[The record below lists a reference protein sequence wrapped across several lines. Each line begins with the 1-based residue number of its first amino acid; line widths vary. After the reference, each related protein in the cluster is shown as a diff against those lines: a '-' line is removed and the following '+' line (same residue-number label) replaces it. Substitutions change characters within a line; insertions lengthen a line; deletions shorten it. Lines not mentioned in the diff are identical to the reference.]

1 MLEKERLRLL
11 FENGKIPNQ
20 DDFWEWQDSY
30 FYKKDKIP
38 ATALDY
44 DFSKKADLV
53 DGKIPASQ
61 LPSYVDDVL
70 EYNTLSEFPKD
81 GESGKIYIEIRTGK
95 QFRWSGERYIQ
106 IIDTSAFQDLLFTKL
121 DKPSEILTRPGG
133 KHFIP
138 LLDPEQSTKKI
149 PVNDLK
155 KDFFITAPT
164 LLTDE
169 EKTGWRT
176 QMNGGWT
183 TNTMSVAYILP
194 PIVDT
199 SDKNTWFT
207 LKGTGLSLNPANFS
221 VSLMTAAGALA
232 AAIPNSQVQL
242 FQNGTDLIFY
252 CNCSSLA
259 EGEYKIMVSNGA
271 ASYITGTSITVSSKL
286 SQVDLS
292 ATQWD
297 RKLYNDTSSNLIY
310 GRGNTCIFST
320 DPNVKPLG
328 DDHSFIASLITQPII
343 PENRD
348 FILKGSLTLN
358 VYNWDV
364 SRDPEYYFG
373 LVNKD
378 LEPALTNQASP
389 FIRIAF
395 NHYALRWRFQL
406 NRSEVI
412 NTTNHLD
419 PATHAH
425 FSFIRKG
432 DALISSVTM
441 NTGTFTEV
449 GTITQ
454 KPLRF
459 GMFCQNNTFKTDVS
473 AVLQELILL

>member
-38 ATALDY
+38 ASTLDY

-70 EYNTLSEFPKD
+70 EYNALSDFPGN

-106 IIDTSAFQDLLFTKL
+106 IIDTSAFQDLLLTKL
-121 DKPSEILTRPGG
+121 DKPSETLARPGG

-155 KDFFITAPT
+155 KDFFITAPA
-164 LLTDE
+164 LLTEE

-183 TNTMSVAYILP
+183 SHTMSVAYILP
-194 PIVDT
+194 PMADQ

-207 LKGTGLSLNPANFS
+207 LKGTGLNLNPANFS

-232 AAIPNSQVQL
+232 ATIPNSQVQL

-259 EGEYKIMVSNGA
+259 EGEYKIMISNGA

-310 GRGNTCIFST
+310 GRGNTCVFST
-320 DPNVKPLG
+320 DPNVKPLEN
-328 DDHSFIASLITQPII
+328 DHTFITSLVSKPII
-343 PENRD
+343 PENSD
-348 FILKGSLTLN
+348 FILRGAINLN
-358 VYNWDV
+358 VYNWDT

-373 LVNKD
+373 LVDANTA
-378 LEPALTNQASP
+378 PALTNQASP
-389 FIRIAF
+389 FIRMAF
-395 NHYALRWRFQL
+395 NFYALRWRFQL
-406 NRSEVI
+406 NKSELL
-412 NTTNHLD
+412 NTTNNYD
-419 PATHAH
+419 AATFAN

-432 DALISSVTM
+432 NTMISSITV
-441 NTGTFTEV
+441 NTGTFTEI
-449 GTITQ
+449 GTTTQ
-454 KPLRF
+454 KSLKF
-459 GMFCQNNTFKTDVS
+459 GMFCQNNTIKTDVS

>member
-38 ATALDY
+38 TSALDY

-70 EYNTLSEFPKD
+70 EYNALSDFPKD
-81 GESGKIYIEIRTGK
+81 GESGKIYIEIGTGK

-121 DKPSEILTRPGG
+121 DKPSETLTRPGG

-138 LLDPEQSTKKI
+138 LLDPEQATKKI

-155 KDFFITAPT
+155 KDFFVMAPA
-164 LLTDE
+164 LLTEE

-183 TNTMSVAYILP
+183 THTMSVAYILP
-194 PIVDT
+194 PIADQ

-207 LKGTGLSLNPANFS
+207 LKGTGLNLNPANFS

-259 EGEYKIMVSNGA
+259 EGEYKIMISNGA
-271 ASYITGTSITVSSKL
+271 ASYITGTTITVSSKL

-297 RKLYNDTSSNLIY
+297 RKLYNDTSSSLIY
-310 GRGNTCIFST
+310 GYGNTCIFSI
-320 DPNVKPLG
+320 DPNVKPPEN
-328 DDHSFIASLITQPII
+328 DNIFIASLVSKPVI

-348 FILKGSLTLN
+348 FILRGSVNLN
-358 VYNWDV
+358 LYNWEY
-364 SRDPEYYFG
+364 SKNPEYYFG
-373 LVNKD
+373 PVD
-378 LEPALTNQASP
+378 SDTVPALTNQASP
-389 FIRIAF
+389 FIRML
-395 NHYALRWRFQL
+395 YSREALRWKCQVNKL
-406 NRSEVI
+406 EPVHCTVNYD
-412 NTTNHLD
+412 T
-419 PATHAH
+419 AAH
-425 FSFIRKG
+425 GDFSFIRRG
-432 DALISSVTM
+432 NMLISSITL
-441 NTGTFTEV
+441 NTGTYTEI
-449 GTITQ
+449 GTITR
-454 KPLRF
+454 KALKF
-459 GMFCQNNTFKTDVS
+459 GMFCQNNAYRTNVS